1 MCHYTPG
8 CSAASSAQGDWEQ
21 ANVVLGDWEV
31 CAWDKILVSQCAVAV
46 KTPFL
51 GGGLFQQEEEKKT
64 SSLFCWTSKGNGV
77 KLSSISAAG
86 SRCISSA
93 QLQLPPSNVPHKAE
107 RGRRGRKEKDLFLP
121 QTNKQT
127 NKGGLGLAVS
137 CPLGLLICS
146 VCLLAVILIVAFC
159 ALIWIRL
166 VVIILLLHLLAGDI
180 ESNN

>member
-1 MCHYTPG
+1 MCCCCQNSNVLLISSSPG
-8 CSAASSAQGDWEQ
+8 WAVPRRREENFLFVGQAREMASNCRPSLQQAAGASVQ
-21 ANVVLGDWEV
+21 L
-31 CAWDKILVSQCAVAV
+31 
-46 KTPFL
+46 
-51 GGGLFQQEEEKKT
+51 
-64 SSLFCWTSKGNGV
+64 SSL
-77 KLSSISAAG
+77 
-86 SRCISSA
+86 
-93 QLQLPPSNVPHKAE
+93 PPKQ
-107 RGRRGRKEKDLFLP
+107 RGGRRGRKEKDLFLP

>member
-1 MCHYTPG
+1 MCLTKQRG
-8 CSAASSAQGDWEQ
+8 
-21 ANVVLGDWEV
+21 
-31 CAWDKILVSQCAVAV
+31 
-46 KTPFL
+46 
-51 GGGLFQQEEEKKT
+51 EEEEGRKKT
-64 SSLFCWTSKGNGV
+64 FSY
-77 KLSSISAAG
+77 
-86 SRCISSA
+86 
-93 QLQLPPSNVPHKAE
+93 HK
-107 RGRRGRKEKDLFLP
+107 